1 MAVVKEWC
9 ESDFQSRVSALSVS
23 VIVSEN
29 SEIAHKLNL
38 VRFSSTFLVF
48 FAGIQTFQVAHGVVI
63 GFGLE
68 LSGNLE

>member
-1 MAVVKEWC
+1 MNLTSSQEFLLSLC
-9 ESDFQSRVSALSVS
+9 LSVF
-23 VIVSEN
+23 SEN

-38 VRFSSTFLVF
+38 VRFSSIFLVF

-68 LSGNLE
+68 LSGNLEKLLG